1 MESKEKKTNVINSFN
16 IVFVDI
22 QIVLTVLTVILS
34 IVVLFHRDMMKLFQ
48 LSLGCC
54 LLMMAYNNQKI
65 YKRKN
70 ITIVYVMVGI
80 ILLVCLGV

>member
-1 MESKEKKTNVINSFN
+1 MKSGEKKANTINSLN

-22 QIVLTVLTVILS
+22 QIVLTVLTVILA
-34 IVVLFHRDMMKLFQ
+34 IVVLFYQDMMRVFQ

-70 ITIVYVMVGI
+70 ITIIYVVVGI
-80 ILLVCLGV
+80 ILLICLGV